1 MDEGQRGR
9 LQELRAELEQVR
21 QKKHK
26 SFDDLN
32 KLVQKVYR
40 SFPEDFPD
48 RTVTKRG
55 SRVVYHSNAPG
66 VYPISIER
74 EHGSRE
80 YVPPRYAKF
89 ALNGIESLLDYV
101 EGN

>member
-1 MDEGQRGR
+1 MDERQRGR

-66 VYPISIER
+66 VYPISKENTAHVNMYR
-74 EHGSRE
+74 LVMPSLRST
-80 YVPPRYAKF
+80 
-89 ALNGIESLLDYV
+89 ESNPCLIT
-101 EGN
+101 